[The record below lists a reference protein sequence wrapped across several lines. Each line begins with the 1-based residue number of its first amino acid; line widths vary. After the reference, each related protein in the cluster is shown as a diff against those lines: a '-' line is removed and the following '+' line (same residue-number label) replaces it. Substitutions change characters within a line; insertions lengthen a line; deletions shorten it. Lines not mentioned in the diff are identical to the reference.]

1 MATTTDFVDQ
11 KKKQTNN
18 YLLLAKN
25 LKNDQNIHDYVLQ
38 FFFFVKS
45 ISRKL
50 KQYIYKHKQTVA
62 QFGIQI
68 VNTE

>member
-11 KKKQTNN
+11 KKTTNN

-38 FFFFVKS
+38 FFFVKS

-50 KQYIYKHKQTVA
+50 KQYIYTNTNKQWP
-62 QFGIQI
+62 
-68 VNTE
+68 NLESKL

>member
-11 KKKQTNN
+11 KKQTNN

-38 FFFFVKS
+38 FFFFREINFTKVKT
-45 ISRKL
+45 I
-50 KQYIYKHKQTVA
+50 YIYTNTNKQWP
-62 QFGIQI
+62 
-68 VNTE
+68 NLESKL